1 MRLCEKKKYRSIKI
15 ERNHDGGPLGEVI
28 KCWKYD
34 MTKCTKYLFIKRG
47 KKENEMCN
55 RNK

>member
-1 MRLCEKKKYRSIKI
+1 MRLYEKKNIDRYNIKKI

-34 MTKCTKYLFIKRG
+34 MTKYI
-47 KKENEMCN
+47 
-55 RNK
+55 